1 MSKNCLVKTVQTL
14 DVLTPFDH
22 KSQPSIER
30 TAYYNWEKLKKRY
43 KLHIS
48 VNLLY
53 WIDLKATN
61 EDNKDGESSAINK
74 SSEEAS
80 TGTVIQNFAK
90 ADDDKQLSLEI

>member
-74 SSEEAS
+74 SREEAS
-80 TGTVIQNFAK
+80 TRSVIQTFAK

>member
-74 SSEEAS
+74 SREEAS
-80 TGTVIQNFAK
+80 TRCVIQTFAK